1 MWQILHKILALL
13 SLLRLGFEMWVVG
26 EGRAN
31 LFHLGLS
38 SGVLINLTT
47 HSSREEEGRL
57 ICGHYV
63 SLLKIIYCFL
73 W

>member
-13 SLLRLGFEMWVVG
+13 SPLRLGFEMCVVE
-26 EGRAN
+26 EGREN

-47 HSSREEEGRL
+47 GSSREEEGRW
-57 ICGHYV
+57 IVGIMKV
-63 SLLKIIYCFL
+63 
-73 W
+73 